1 MNGGWQEQAHLAPT
15 LPRLAQRHS
24 LTRYLWPDVCSTQ
37 SSAFS
42 TVLPGLDPSGGAAD
56 PRDPY
61 PSILKS
67 EGLPTIRWLPTGTP
81 GLPLLHTSVLAVA
94 GHCRDATALHGR
106 QRSLWQMEGADRGVE
121 RGQRT
126 RSSLN
131 ARSTCRPPRFPRN
144 LATYHG
150 RVVRALLSRYNNDPL
165 QLMCDCVRVAAPRAH
180 GRSSQPLPPQKN

>member
-1 MNGGWQEQAHLAPT
+1 MDGSSSRSDPKEPVCTAWCHPPLPQRHGPAILLARRIASLVLVGQTPPRLTRPRGGRKVNGGWQEQAHLAPT

-67 EGLPTIRWLPTGTP
+67 EGLPTIRWFPDDMNYPQAGGTQP
-81 GLPLLHTSVLAVA
+81 HAV
-94 GHCRDATALHGR
+94 GG
-106 QRSLWQMEGADRGVE
+106 MRGV
-121 RGQRT
+121 T
-126 RSSLN
+126 SSH
-131 ARSTCRPPRFPRN
+131 ARRLHARR
-144 LATYHG
+144 L
-150 RVVRALLSRYNNDPL
+150 
-165 QLMCDCVRVAAPRAH
+165 
-180 GRSSQPLPPQKN
+180 